1 MRYATEHDREKAEL
15 DRMVGRMRAAGA
27 PFGPEVI
34 DTADRFVRGKTI
46 IHTGTAYARA
56 LLRYFR
62 WCGESGLHPWQARH
76 SHAELF
82 HASLRELAPG
92 TRRNYVIAT
101 RSFYRFAVIDEVI
114 AKSPFQYVSA
124 PSPDPIDPTP
134 ALTMDQLKAVLRPM
148 HRKIAD
154 GTATLCDR
162 RDYAMIRLDAR
173 IGARLVSVT
182 EMTWGGWAYR
192 GSDGVLTYVQKG
204 GGGHSVVLPPE
215 DASVLEGW
223 RAALAAAL
231 GREPRD
237 DEPVF
242 PKFGP
247 RAMKLPKRDL
257 RPMMRSGL
265 RDAVKARYLAV
276 GLRGRR
282 LAFHALR
289 ATSATIGSEN
299 GATIEQIKKTGG
311 WKSHKMA
318 ELYIKRQ
325 SSENALQHWSINL
338 DDEPAA

>member
-1 MRYATEHDREKAEL
+1 MRYATEHDREKAEFN
-15 DRMVGRMRAAGA
+15 RMVARMREAGV
-27 PFGPEVI
+27 PFGLEVV
-34 DTADRFVRGKTI
+34 DTAERFVRGRTI
-46 IHTGTAYARA
+46 VHTGTAYARA

-62 WCGESGLHPWQARH
+62 WCGEAAVHPWQARH
-76 SHAELF
+76 SHAEMF
-82 HASLRELAPG
+82 HASLEELAPG
-92 TRRNYVIAT
+92 TRRNFVIAA

-114 AKSPFQYVSA
+114 SKDPFRYVKA
-124 PSPDPIDPTP
+124 PAPDPIDPTP
-134 ALTMDQLKAVLRPM
+134 AFTMDQLVAILRPM

-182 EMTWGGWAYR
+182 DMTWGGWAYR
-192 GSDGVLTYVQKG
+192 GSDGVLSYIQKG

-215 DASVLEGW
+215 DADVLEAW

-231 GREPRD
+231 ERDLRDHEPI
-237 DEPVF
+237 F

-247 RAMKLPKRDL
+247 RRRTLPSTDL

-289 ATSATIGSEN
+289 ATSATISSEN
-299 GATIEQIKKTGG
+299 GATIEQIQKTGG

-318 ELYIKRQ
+318 ELYIKRH
-325 SSENALQHWSINL
+325 SGANALQHWSINL
-338 DDEPAA
+338 DEPAA